1 MSMTPSAVL
10 KVQGASVP
18 AAAAEII
25 EMKDRPCA
33 VVVGS
38 SDKIIHECYFYHEYQ
53 FYNVPC
59 SPSVKESEN
68 KDDV

>member
-1 MSMTPSAVL
+1 
-10 KVQGASVP
+10 
-18 AAAAEII
+18 
-25 EMKDRPCA
+25 MKDRPCA

-38 SDKIIHECYFYHEYQ
+38 SDKTIHEGYFYHKYE

-68 KDDV
+68 KDDVYTR